1 MDYTTDPVA
10 PLTFGDAVKR
20 VFSKYAEFG
29 GRASRAEFWW
39 FYLFLFIVN
48 AALGILIAVTD
59 SGIFSWIDWV
69 FGVATIVPM
78 LSVSWRR
85 LHDTGRG
92 GGWWFINLIPLVG
105 NIIFI
110 IFCVQPGETVA
121 NRFGPVPAN

>member
-1 MDYTTDPVA
+1 MDYTTGPVA

-48 AALGILIAVTD
+48 TALGILIAVTD